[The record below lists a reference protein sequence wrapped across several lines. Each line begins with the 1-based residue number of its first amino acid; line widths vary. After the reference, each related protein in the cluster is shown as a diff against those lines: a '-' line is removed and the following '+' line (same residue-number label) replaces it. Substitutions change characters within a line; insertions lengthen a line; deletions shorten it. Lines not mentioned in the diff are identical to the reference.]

1 MANSTKW
8 IVFIEHRK
16 DHDNMPMVLE
26 MLDGYIYMNMQ
37 FAATG
42 CYMYSFK
49 NLLLK
54 KLLNK
59 ECVAKNMEDFLIF
72 NTQFAYRKFA

>member
-8 IVFIEHRK
+8 IVIIEHRK
-16 DHDNMPMVLE
+16 DHENMRMVLE
-26 MLDGYIYMNMQ
+26 MLDGYIYIYIYIYMNIQ

-54 KLLNK
+54 KYLI
-59 ECVAKNMEDFLIF
+59 KNV
-72 NTQFAYRKFA
+72 

>member
-1 MANSTKW
+1 MTVLEKKKSLNTLMANSTKW

-16 DHDNMPMVLE
+16 DHDNMLMVLE

-54 KLLNK
+54 KY
-59 ECVAKNMEDFLIF
+59 LI
-72 NTQFAYRKFA
+72 NNV